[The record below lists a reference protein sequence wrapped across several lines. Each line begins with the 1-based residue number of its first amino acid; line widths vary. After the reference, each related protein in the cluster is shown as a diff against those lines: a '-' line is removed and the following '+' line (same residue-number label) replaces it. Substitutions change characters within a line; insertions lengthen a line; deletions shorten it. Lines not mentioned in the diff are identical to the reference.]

1 MPLGGP
7 CRTRS
12 RSFRVPMLGVAGP
25 LPAEPWRARSAP
37 RHSRTHS
44 PAIAPEFYSP
54 GSAGLWVRGVFGA
67 LGPAARGSPNRMLRP
82 SPGDRLWGTRPAP
95 APSPPGG
102 KQQARAPSRL
112 SGNFLHLG
120 REEGL
125 VRRSQSLG
133 AWKEA
138 APSSD
143 PPVRDALP
151 ACELRAGCGAPGAVP
166 ALQLYRACHLGSRVQ
181 GRTTAPPSLRAQGKT
196 IPRPSGQKQPRDS
209 GSRMN
214 LGRDH
219 TGSEGFV
226 FRCSHACSFGFPHP
240 PILADPRNTFPGSAF
255 WRPISVIWWTPPLL
269 GPRED
274 ICP

>member
-95 APSPPGG
+95 APSPPAENNRRGPPPASPATSSTLVG
-102 KQQARAPSRL
+102 RRALCDVHSPSGPGRRRPRAPTLQCGTRSRPVNCARAAGHRAPSQPCSFIVL
-112 SGNFLHLG
+112 VIWVLG
-120 REEGL
+120 CRGGPQRRHHSEPRE
-125 VRRSQSLG
+125 RRSL
-133 AWKEA
+133 
-138 APSSD
+138 D
-143 PPVRDALP
+143 RP
-151 ACELRAGCGAPGAVP
+151 AKSNHETLV
-166 ALQLYRACHLGSRVQ
+166 L
-181 GRTTAPPSLRAQGKT
+181 
-196 IPRPSGQKQPRDS
+196 
-209 GSRMN
+209 
-214 LGRDH
+214 
-219 TGSEGFV
+219 E
-226 FRCSHACSFGFPHP
+226 
-240 PILADPRNTFPGSAF
+240 
-255 WRPISVIWWTPPLL
+255 
-269 GPRED
+269 
-274 ICP
+274 